1 MMLTS
6 SGHSGVAMLASMS
19 VDQCGWGGGVKLG
32 QAKLRNEQAH
42 CAPAPALLRR
52 HPPGNSKRTTRSHVS
67 LEVSH
72 QAHICGSEIISH
84 GSIREQHDHGQ
95 KLHHPDSLL
104 EIGTEDF
111 SWLLPV

>member
-1 MMLTS
+1 MMLAS

-84 GSIREQHDHGQ
+84 GSIRELHEHGQ
-95 KLHHPDSLL
+95 KLHHPEFLF
-104 EIGTEDF
+104 EIRVKDL
-111 SWLLPV
+111 S